1 MNNRNFEQWIA
12 TFKPSIATYDYY
24 SDFPKIIRN
33 IEEWKIE
40 LNILNALV
48 GSKNMEEDFEKNH
61 NQISGNIE
69 VHSASA
75 GSKRK

>member
-48 GSKNMEEDFEKNH
+48 GSKNMEED
-61 NQISGNIE
+61 S
-69 VHSASA
+69 
-75 GSKRK
+75 

>member
-24 SDFPKIIRN
+24 SDFSKIIRN

-48 GSKNMEEDFEKNH
+48 GSKNMEEDH